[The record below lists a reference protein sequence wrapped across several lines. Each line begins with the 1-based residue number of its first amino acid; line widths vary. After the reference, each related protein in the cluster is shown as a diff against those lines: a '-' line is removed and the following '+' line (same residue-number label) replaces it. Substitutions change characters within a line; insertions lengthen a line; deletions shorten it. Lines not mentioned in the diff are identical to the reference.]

1 MLHVN
6 PMQSQSTKI
15 CLHNSQ
21 IFNWFLQTLDVTVN
35 DEDGEKKEVKVL
47 DIDTIGQVK
56 SKVLDA
62 IHRNR
67 PYSNVSRLKPW
78 QVDLG
83 EFIYLFTKLA
93 KNTQIYMGDPRPHI
107 MPHVMVSSAM
117 GLKFCGLM
125 IFASHTSKNKSKT
138 NYQ

>member
-1 MLHVN
+1 MN
-6 PMQSQSTKI
+6 CGGYWKKI
-15 CLHNSQ
+15 HAHLTYSEL
-21 IFNWFLQTLDVTVN
+21 FLQTLDVTVN

-67 PYSNVSRLKPW
+67 PYSNTSRLKPW

-83 EFIYLFTKLA
+83 EFNYLSFHLQIKL
-93 KNTQIYMGDPRPHI
+93 KISK
-107 MPHVMVSSAM
+107 V
-117 GLKFCGLM
+117 LKFRQYIQGIL
-125 IFASHTSKNKSKT
+125 FSKSP
-138 NYQ
+138 QQ

>member
-1 MLHVN
+1 MRF
-6 PMQSQSTKI
+6 T
-15 CLHNSQ
+15 NSQ
-21 IFNWFLQTLDVTVN
+21 IFIWFLQILDVTVS

-67 PYSNVSRLKPW
+67 PYSNASRLKPW

-83 EFIYLFTKLA
+83 EFVFIYNF
-93 KNTQIYMGDPRPHI
+93 
-107 MPHVMVSSAM
+107 S
-117 GLKFCGLM
+117 
-125 IFASHTSKNKSKT
+125 
-138 NYQ
+138 